1 MKNIVFFNL
10 AVMPYHV
17 PIFKELISKGYIIH
31 VFWYAAAP
39 KTSYRMPNLLNVNL
53 YNRFSFTK
61 KSDFIQFINRLSPEL
76 IVCSGWTD
84 DLYNHTCAYY
94 KLKNIPTI
102 VISDTQWRGGKQWFN
117 VFTSWFR
124 HKKYFSYFFAAG
136 ILQYEYARKLG
147 FNPHQILMNSLS
159 ADTTLFLTADIE
171 QKKKLYPKKFLFV
184 GRFVPEK
191 ALDILLE
198 AWKRLE
204 DKHGWILELVGE
216 GALLNDALSIDGL
229 IVKDFMSQ
237 KDLVL
242 EAQNSGCFVLPSR
255 FEQWSLAIHE
265 FSSAGLP
272 LLCSRNCG
280 AIYHF
285 LIDGYNGYS
294 FDPNNIDSLVN
305 ALKQIINHSDEDL
318 IKMSYRSRE
327 ISKRINPEI
336 VASTLISILKN

>member
-17 PIFKELISKGYIIH
+17 PVFKELESKGFFIH
-31 VFWYAAAP
+31 VFWYAVAP
-39 KTSYRMPNLLNVNL
+39 KTSYRMPASPNVKL
-53 YNRFSFTK
+53 YNRFSFAT
-61 KSDFIQFINRLSPEL
+61 KSDLIQFVNQLSPQL

-84 DLYNHTCAYY
+84 KLYNHTCVYF
-94 KLKNIPTI
+94 KLRNVPTI

-117 VFTSWFR
+117 VLTSWYR

-147 FNPHQILMNSLS
+147 FKPYQILMNSLS
-159 ADTTLFLTADIE
+159 ADTTLFSTADIDH
-171 QKKKLYPKKFLFV
+171 KKKLYPKKFLFV

-191 ALDILLE
+191 ALDVLIE
-198 AWKRLE
+198 AWKRL
-204 DKHGWILELVGE
+204 DNKQGWILELVGE
-216 GALLNDALSIDGL
+216 GGLLNDALSIDDL
-229 IVKDFMSQ
+229 IVKGFMNQ
-237 KDLVL
+237 KDLML
-242 EAQNSGCFVLPSR
+242 EAQNSGCFILPSR

-285 LIDGYNGYS
+285 LINGYNGYL
-294 FDPNNIDSLVN
+294 FDPNDVDSLVN
-305 ALKQIINHSDEDL
+305 ALKQIINHNDEDL
-318 IKMSYRSRE
+318 IRMSYRSRE
-327 ISKRINPEI
+327 LSKRITPEI
-336 VASTLISILKN
+336 VASTLVSIL